1 MADKKD
7 VFEHLNSLE
16 NSLNSTLA
24 QVSTIKVEFE
34 KALTE
39 NATLRMELEKL
50 RDRLAEIEHKGSDK
64 SEPNTNLIEIYN
76 EGFHVCTVSYG
87 QRRSDD
93 EPCAFC
99 MELLYR

>member
-1 MADKKD
+1 MADRKD
-7 VFEHLNSLE
+7 IFDHLNSLE
-16 NSLNSTLA
+16 NSLNATLD
-24 QVSTIKVEFE
+24 QVSAIKEEFE

-39 NATLRMELEKL
+39 NATLRMELEKT
-50 RDRLAEIEHKGSDK
+50 RERLAEIEHKSSDK

-87 QRRSDD
+87 QRRNEN

>member
-7 VFEHLNSLE
+7 MLEQLNSLE
-16 NSLNSTLA
+16 YSLNSTLS
-24 QVSTIKVEFE
+24 QVSVIKAEFE
-34 KALTE
+34 KSLTE

-50 RDRLAEIEHKGSDK
+50 RERLADMDQKGGDK

-87 QRRSDD
+87 QRRNND